1 MKKFF
6 AGLML
11 VAVVAFAAF
20 AVVPAQAQDG
30 NPPVSV
36 EQVDTPEQEP
46 VGFDL
51 AYISELL
58 QALILA
64 TVPVLA
70 GMGAKLLSAKIQA
83 EKQKLSTDQLWAL
96 ELFIKTAVYAAEQMK
111 AKEFITDKLDFVTS
125 LVQAWLDE
133 RKIALDAFEIR
144 ARIEAVVKKEFN
156 PSKALPAG

>member
-1 MKKFF
+1 MKKLF

-11 VAVVAFAAF
+11 AAVVVFAAF
-20 AVVPAQAQDG
+20 AVAPAQAQDG
-30 NPPVSV
+30 NPPVVV
-36 EQVDTPEQEP
+36 EQVDIPEQEP

-83 EKQKLSTDQLWAL
+83 EKQKLTTEQLWAL
-96 ELFIKTAVYAAEQMK
+96 DLFIKTAVYAAEQMK
-111 AKEFITDKLDFVTS
+111 AREFITSKLDYVTS
-125 LVQAWLDE
+125 LAQTWLDE
-133 RKIALDAFEIR
+133 RKIALNASEIR
-144 ARIEAVVKKEFN
+144 ARIEAVVKQEFN
-156 PSKALPAG
+156 ASKALSAG